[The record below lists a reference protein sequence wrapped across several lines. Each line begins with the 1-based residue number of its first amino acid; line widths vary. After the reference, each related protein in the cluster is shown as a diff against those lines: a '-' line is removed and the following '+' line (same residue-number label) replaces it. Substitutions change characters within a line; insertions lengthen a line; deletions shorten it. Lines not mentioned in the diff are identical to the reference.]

1 MVYFIDMNYSNLPKR
16 PRGRP
21 TKHGINYADTKD
33 VLIRRGIELLT
44 ERGMNAMSLDDL
56 MKPIQIPKGSF
67 YHYFENKEAF
77 ILEVLDAYETYF
89 VKRLNKFLS
98 QPDLTPLEK
107 LQNFVKD
114 AGEKLQKY
122 DFKRGCILGNLGQEV
137 SYLAPEI
144 IARIESIFQVWQ
156 TIVSDC
162 LREFYFQYSL
172 VDCNEVAY
180 QFWIGWEGAVLRARL
195 TKSTSPLE
203 AFFRLFSLAVE
214 QLNYVKN

>member
-1 MVYFIDMNYSNLPKR
+1 MNYTNLPKR

-21 TKHGINYADTKD
+21 TKHGSNYADTKD

-77 ILEVLDAYETYF
+77 ILEVLKAYEIYF
-89 VKRLNKFLS
+89 VRRLNKFLS
-98 QPDLTPLEK
+98 QPDLLPLEK
-107 LQNFVKD
+107 LQHFVND

-137 SYLAPEI
+137 CYLAPEI
-144 IARIESIFQVWQ
+144 IDRIESIFQVWQ
-156 TIVSDC
+156 KMVSDC
-162 LREFYFQYSL
+162 LHEFYSQSNL
-172 VDCNEVAY
+172 TDCNEMAY

-195 TKSTSPLE
+195 IKSTSPLE
-203 AFFRLFSLAVE
+203 AFFRLFTLAVE
-214 QLNYVKN
+214 QLNSARN

>member
-1 MVYFIDMNYSNLPKR
+1 MNYSNLPKR

-98 QPDLTPLEK
+98 QPDPTPLEK

-162 LREFYFQYSL
+162 LREFYSEYSL
-172 VDCNEVAY
+172 TDCNEVAY

>member
-162 LREFYFQYSL
+162 LREFYSKYSL

>member
-162 LREFYFQYSL
+162 LREFYSQYSL

>member
-162 LREFYFQYSL
+162 LREFYSQYSL

-203 AFFRLFSLAVE
+203 AFYRLFSLAVE

>member
-1 MVYFIDMNYSNLPKR
+1 MNYTNLPKR

-21 TKHGINYADTKD
+21 TKHGSNYADTKD
-33 VLIRRGIELLT
+33 VLIPRGIELLT

-77 ILEVLDAYETYF
+77 ILEVLKAYEIYF
-89 VKRLNKFLS
+89 VRRLNKFLS
-98 QPDLTPLEK
+98 QPDLLPLEK
-107 LQNFVKD
+107 LQHFVND

-137 SYLAPEI
+137 CYLAPEI
-144 IARIESIFQVWQ
+144 IDRIESIFQVWQ
-156 TIVSDC
+156 KMVSDC
-162 LREFYFQYSL
+162 LHEFYSQSSL
-172 VDCNEVAY
+172 TDCNEMAY

-195 TKSTSPLE
+195 IKSTSPLE
-203 AFFRLFSLAVE
+203 AFFRLFTLAVE
-214 QLNYVKN
+214 QLNSARN

>member
-1 MVYFIDMNYSNLPKR
+1 MNYSNLPKR

-21 TKHGINYADTKD
+21 KKDGSNYADTKV
-33 VLIRRGIELLT
+33 VLMRRGIELLT

-77 ILEVLDAYETYF
+77 ILEVLKAYEIYF
-89 VKRLNKFLS
+89 VRRLNKFLS

-144 IARIESIFQVWQ
+144 IERIESIFQVWQ
-156 TIVSDC
+156 KMVSDC
-162 LREFYFQYSL
+162 LNEFYSQYSL
-172 VDCNEVAY
+172 TDCDEMAY

-195 TKSTSPLE
+195 IKSTSPLE
-203 AFFRLFSLAVE
+203 AFYRLFTLGVE
-214 QLNYVKN
+214 QLNSVRN

>member
-33 VLIRRGIELLT
+33 VLVRRGIELLT

-56 MKPIQIPKGSF
+56 MKPIHIPKGSF
-67 YHYFENKEAF
+67 YHYFENKESF
-77 ILEVLDAYETYF
+77 ILEVLDAYEIYF
-89 VKRLNKFLS
+89 VKRLNNFLS
-98 QPDLTPLEK
+98 QLDLTPLEK

-144 IARIESIFQVWQ
+144 IERIESIFQVWQ
-156 TIVSDC
+156 KMVSDC
-162 LREFYFQYSL
+162 LREFYSEYSL
-172 VDCNEVAY
+172 TDCNEMAY

-195 TKSTSPLE
+195 IKSTSPLE
-203 AFFRLFSLAVE
+203 AFYRLFTLGVE
-214 QLNYVKN
+214 QLNSVKS

>member
-1 MVYFIDMNYSNLPKR
+1 MNYSNLPKR

-44 ERGMNAMSLDDL
+44 DRGMNAMSLDDL
-56 MKPIQIPKGSF
+56 MKPIQIPRGSF

-98 QPDLTPLEK
+98 QPDLKPLEK

>member
-1 MVYFIDMNYSNLPKR
+1 MNYTNLPKR

-21 TKHGINYADTKD
+21 TKHGSNYADTKD

-77 ILEVLDAYETYF
+77 ILEVLKAYEIYF
-89 VKRLNKFLS
+89 VRRLNKFLS
-98 QPDLTPLEK
+98 QPDLLPLEK
-107 LQNFVKD
+107 LQHFVND

-137 SYLAPEI
+137 CYLAPEI
-144 IARIESIFQVWQ
+144 IDRIESIFQVWQ
-156 TIVSDC
+156 KMVSDC
-162 LREFYFQYSL
+162 LHEFYSQSSL
-172 VDCNEVAY
+172 TDCNEMAY

-195 TKSTSPLE
+195 IKSTSLLE
-203 AFFRLFSLAVE
+203 AFFRLFTLAVE
-214 QLNYVKN
+214 QLNSARN

>member
-1 MVYFIDMNYSNLPKR
+1 MVYFVNMNYSNLPKR

-98 QPDLTPLEK
+98 QPDLKPLEK

>member
-172 VDCNEVAY
+172 VDCNDVAY

>member
-1 MVYFIDMNYSNLPKR
+1 MNYSSLPKR

-21 TKHGINYADTKD
+21 TKHGGNYADTKD

-56 MKPIQIPKGSF
+56 MKSVQVPKGSF
-67 YHYFENKEAF
+67 YHYFANKEAF
-77 ILEVLDAYETYF
+77 ILEVLNAYELYF
-89 VKRLNKFLS
+89 VKRLKQFLS
-98 QPDLTPLEK
+98 PPDLSPLER

-137 SYLAPEI
+137 SYLPPEI
-144 IARIESIFQVWQ
+144 IARIESIFKVWEKL
-156 TIVSDC
+156 VSDC
-162 LREFYFQYSL
+162 LYQSDAQYN
-172 VDCNEVAY
+172 VVECDEAAY

-195 TKSTSPLE
+195 VKSTSPLD
-203 AFFRLFSLAVE
+203 AFYRLFAVGVE
-214 QLNYVKN
+214 QLNREQN

>member
-1 MVYFIDMNYSNLPKR
+1 MVYFVNMNYSNLPKR

-156 TIVSDC
+156 KMISYC
-162 LREFYFQYSL
+162 LREFYSQYSL
-172 VDCNEVAY
+172 VDCNEMAY

-195 TKSTSPLE
+195 IKSTSPLE
-203 AFFRLFSLAVE
+203 AFYRLFTLGVE
-214 QLNYVKN
+214 QLNSIKS

>member
-1 MVYFIDMNYSNLPKR
+1 MNYTNLPKR

-21 TKHGINYADTKD
+21 TKHGSNYADTKD

-77 ILEVLDAYETYF
+77 ILEVLKAYEIYF
-89 VKRLNKFLS
+89 VRRLNKFLS
-98 QPDLTPLEK
+98 QPDLLPLEK
-107 LQNFVKD
+107 LQHFVND

-137 SYLAPEI
+137 CYLAPEI
-144 IARIESIFQVWQ
+144 IDRIESIFQVWQ
-156 TIVSDC
+156 KMVSDC
-162 LREFYFQYSL
+162 LHEFYSQSSL
-172 VDCNEVAY
+172 TDCNEMAY

-195 TKSTSPLE
+195 IKSTSPLE
-203 AFFRLFSLAVE
+203 AFFRLFTLAVE
-214 QLNYVKN
+214 QLNSARN

>member
-1 MVYFIDMNYSNLPKR
+1 MNYSNLPKR

>member
-162 LREFYFQYSL
+162 LREFYSQYSL
-172 VDCNEVAY
+172 TNCNEMAY

-203 AFFRLFSLAVE
+203 AFYRLFSLAVE

>member
-1 MVYFIDMNYSNLPKR
+1 MNYSSLPKR

-21 TKHGINYADTKD
+21 TKHGCNYADTKE

-56 MKPIQIPKGSF
+56 MKSVQVPKGSF
-67 YHYFENKEAF
+67 YHYFANKEAF
-77 ILEVLDAYETYF
+77 ILEVLDAYELYF

-98 QPDLTPLEK
+98 QTDLSPLER

-137 SYLAPEI
+137 SYLPPEI
-144 IARIESIFQVWQ
+144 IARIESIFKVWEKL
-156 TIVSDC
+156 VSDC
-162 LREFYFQYSL
+162 LHQSNSQYSL
-172 VDCNEVAY
+172 ADCDEVAY
-180 QFWIGWEGAVLRARL
+180 QFWIGWEGAILRARL
-195 TKSTSPLE
+195 VKSTSPLD
-203 AFFRLFSLAVE
+203 AFYRLFALCVG
-214 QLNYVKN
+214 QLSHIKN

>member
-1 MVYFIDMNYSNLPKR
+1 MNYSALPKR

-21 TKHGINYADTKD
+21 TKHGSNYADTRD

-56 MKPIQIPKGSF
+56 MKSVQVPKGSF
-67 YHYFENKEAF
+67 YHYFANKEAF
-77 ILEVLDAYETYF
+77 ILEVLDAYELYF

-98 QPDLTPLEK
+98 QTDLSPQER

-137 SYLAPEI
+137 SYLSAEI
-144 IARIESIFQVWQ
+144 IARIESIFKIWEKM
-156 TIVSDC
+156 VSDC
-162 LREFYFQYSL
+162 LYQSNSQYSEAE
-172 VDCNEVAY
+172 CNDAAY

-195 TKSTSPLE
+195 VKSTSPLD
-203 AFFRLFSLAVE
+203 AFYRLFAIRAGQFSHI
-214 QLNYVKN
+214 KD

>member
-1 MVYFIDMNYSNLPKR
+1 MNYSNLPKR

-162 LREFYFQYSL
+162 LREFYYQYSL